1 MTTPSELS
9 TILKE
14 IGLETL
20 NVDIESEDTAL
31 EGLTME
37 RLKRAMQ
44 NAFDAGQAIRQ
55 KESIEANVLF
65 WQLMESLPDHVY
77 FKDKRSRFTC
87 INHSMAHFF
96 GLSHPDEAIGKSDF
110 DLFQNEFATTK
121 FDAEQEIIQSGRGWH
136 FREERDI
143 QSDGSEKWV
152 LTTKLPLRDLNG
164 DICGTFGISRD
175 ITKRKFAE
183 IELDRQ
189 RHLLETIIQILPCR
203 IFARDTEGQF
213 LLINEEYRK
222 TFHLDD
228 RDKVIGR
235 KLTDIRDNEAAREIE
250 RQDVEIMCT
259 GVPRIN
265 ELEFTKGLLNVGR
278 WALSSKVPL
287 KNSQGAITGIV
298 GMVMDFTE
306 QKEAEQ
312 KAKAAGEELAKKNH
326 QFEAELLV
334 ARQLQEHLMAI
345 GFDSQPMYA
354 RSGKMWKLEASY
366 LYTPSHHLAGD
377 FFYLIPISENRLG
390 ILICDVMGHGIKA
403 ALVTMLIRGLML
415 ETPVLLTEPE
425 KVMKHLNDSLVKLA
439 EDPEFPRFVTA
450 LYTVID
456 LNTGNVRLANAG
468 HPAPIWRVEDTSGSH
483 FELCPVENIGPALG
497 LLPDE
502 IFKGSQFELTE
513 KTELLFYTDGIIE
526 QKTKQGEEWGIENL
540 EETVLDHESDDLPEQ
555 LKAISDELKE
565 SAGAEELS
573 DDVCIVAV
581 RLFSN

>member
-1 MTTPSELS
+1 
-9 TILKE
+9 
-14 IGLETL
+14 
-20 NVDIESEDTAL
+20 
-31 EGLTME
+31 
-37 RLKRAMQ
+37 
-44 NAFDAGQAIRQ
+44 
-55 KESIEANVLF
+55 
-65 WQLMESLPDHVY
+65 
-77 FKDKRSRFTC
+77 
-87 INHSMAHFF
+87 MAQFF

-110 DLFQNEFATTK
+110 DFFQTEFARPK
-121 FDAEQEIIQSGRGWH
+121 FDAEQEIIETGNGWH

-152 LTTKLPLRDLNG
+152 LTTKLPLRDLNE

-175 ITKRKFAE
+175 ITKRKFTE

-189 RHLLETIIQILPCR
+189 RQLLETIIQILPCR
-203 IFARDTEGQF
+203 IFARNTKGEF
-213 LLINEEYRK
+213 LLINEEYRN
-222 TFHLDD
+222 TFHIDA
-228 RDKVIGR
+228 RENVIGK
-235 KLTDIRDNEAAREIE
+235 KLTDLRDNEMARQIE
-250 RQDVEIMCT
+250 VQDAEIMGT
-259 GVPRIN
+259 GVPLIN

-298 GMVMDFTE
+298 GMVMDITE

-334 ARQLQEHLMAI
+334 ARQLQEQLMAI

-354 RSGKMWKLEASY
+354 RSGNTWELEASY

-390 ILICDVMGHGIKA
+390 ILVCDVMGHGIKA

-415 ETPVLLTEPE
+415 ETPVLLAEPD

-456 LNTGNVRLANAG
+456 LNTGNVRLASAG
-468 HPAPIWRVEDTSGSH
+468 HPAPIWRVEDNSGSH
-483 FELCPVENIGPALG
+483 FELCPVEDIGPALG

-502 IFKGSQFELTE
+502 IFKGSQFELTQ

-526 QKTKQGEEWGIENL
+526 QKTKQGEEWGVENL

-581 RLFSN
+581 RLLPN

>member
-87 INHSMAHFF
+87 INHSMSRFF

-540 EETVLDHESDDLPEQ
+540 EETVLDHESDDLPIQ